1 MMAMMVLMVMI
12 MAMAFLIMFVVMMLV
27 TMVVTV
33 ALLSVMMVMVVVL
46 MLVECI
52 IDACVIECM
61 IHHMFE
67 LMGVYVEDSTHEREV
82 YFLLGI
88 EVSVLLDS
96 VAEVRQV
103 QSDPCT
109 VIECDRSLDVSE
121 HGSGFLLHP
130 FTHLHKCIG
139 EPGLCIRI
147 VA

>member
-1 MMAMMVLMVMI
+1 MVMI

-27 TMVVTV
+27 IMVVTM
-33 ALLSVMMVMVVVL
+33 ALLSIMMVMVVVL

-67 LMGVYVEDSTHEREV
+67 LMGVYVEDSAHEREV